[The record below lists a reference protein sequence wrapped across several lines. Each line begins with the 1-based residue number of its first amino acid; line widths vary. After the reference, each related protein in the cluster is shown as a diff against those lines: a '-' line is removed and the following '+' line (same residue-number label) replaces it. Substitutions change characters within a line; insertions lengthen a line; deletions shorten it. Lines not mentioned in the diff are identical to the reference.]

1 MITPAELAQI
11 IIEAVRTR
19 AKQFDSFDRNIA
31 CMRIAISPISHE
43 AREWIQS
50 VVPNE
55 AIRYEIVAN
64 LNPHSHTTRDM
75 YECGCSDGCN
85 ALKITNCI
93 RNILFG
99 LGTTSRTPK
108 EAAHDYIHPGNG
120 LLNSDGCVSC
130 LLRKE
135 IYEGHDHPDTLD
147 WARIYIS
154 VSGGHQGDDKLCA
167 YSGIAAISQALNYTE
182 FTIS

>member
-1 MITPAELAQI
+1 MITPVELAKI
-11 IIEAVRTR
+11 IIEAVR
-19 AKQFDSFDRNIA
+19 AKAEEFDSFDRNTA
-31 CMRIAISPISHE
+31 CVRIAISPISYE
-43 AREWIQS
+43 AREWIQD

-55 AIRYEIVAN
+55 AIRYEIIAN
-64 LNPHSHTTRDM
+64 LSPHSHTTRDM

-108 EAAHDYIHPGNG
+108 EAAHGYIHPGNG

-135 IYEGHDHPDTLD
+135 SYEGHGRPESLD

-154 VSGGHQGDDKLCA
+154 VSGGHHDDDELCA
-167 YSGIAAISQALNYTE
+167 YSGIAAISKALNCTE

>member
-1 MITPAELAQI
+1 MITPAELAKI
-11 IIEAVRTR
+11 IIEAVRAR
-19 AKQFDSFDRNIA
+19 AKELDSFDRSTA
-31 CMRIAISPISHE
+31 CVRIAISPISHE
-43 AREWIQS
+43 AREWIQN

-55 AIRYEIVAN
+55 AIRYEIIAN
-64 LNPHSHTTRDM
+64 LNPHNHTTRDM

-99 LGTTSRTPK
+99 LGTTSHTPK

-120 LLNSDGCVSC
+120 LLNSGGCVSC

-154 VSGGHQGDDKLCA
+154 VSGGHQEDDNLCA
-167 YSGIAAISQALNYTE
+167 RSGVVAIYQVFNYTE